1 MTENV
6 LIVEDDGIFAIEL
19 QKKIKSWGY
28 EVPKIALSG
37 KEALKRVEYKNTDL
51 IIMDISLKG
60 EIDGISAAKA
70 IEDQFEIPIVFYSSH
85 TDDELLNKIKSF
97 KNGDFVSKTCR
108 DEDLKLSIENLLKKG
123 GTMEKTAENIQNQ
136 NISESHIDIK
146 EGLGDYYKAH
156 EVIEKEFK
164 KLEDSFSK
172 VYGESVSQER
182 EIESLKKAEKK
193 YMDIIS
199 EKDEKLAEMG
209 KVQRTLEEKINQHKK
224 RHQKLL
230 KETEDLK
237 KHMNSV
243 VSILNGE

>member
-6 LIVEDDGIFAIEL
+6 LIVEDDGIFAMEL
-19 QKKIKSWGY
+19 QRKIKSWGY

-37 KEALKRVEYKNTDL
+37 QEALKRVEYKNTDL

-60 EIDGISAAKA
+60 ELDGISAAKA
-70 IEDQFEIPIVFYSSH
+70 IEDHFDIPIVFYSSH
-85 TDDELLNKIKSF
+85 DDDELLNKIKTF

-123 GTMEKTAENIQNQ
+123 GTMEKTVENIQ
-136 NISESHIDIK
+136 NISESPIDIK

-164 KLEDSFSK
+164 KLEDNFSK

-182 EIESLKKAEKK
+182 EIESLKKAEEK
-193 YMDIIS
+193 YMNIIS

-209 KVQRTLEEKINQHKK
+209 KIQRSLEEKINKHKQT
-224 RHQKLL
+224 HQKLL

>member
-6 LIVEDDGIFAIEL
+6 LIVEDDGIFAMEL
-19 QKKIKSWGY
+19 QRKIKSWGY

-37 KEALKRVEYKNTDL
+37 QEALKRVEYKNTDL
-51 IIMDISLKG
+51 VIMDISLKG
-60 EIDGISAAKA
+60 ELDGISAAKA

-108 DEDLKLSIENLLKKG
+108 DEDLKLSIENLLNKG
-123 GTMEKTAENIQNQ
+123 GTMEKTVENIQN
-136 NISESHIDIK
+136 IPESHIDIK
-146 EGLGDYYKAH
+146 EGLSDYYRAH

-182 EIESLKKAEKK
+182 EIESLKKAEEK
-193 YMDIIS
+193 YMKIIS

-209 KVQRTLEEKINQHKK
+209 KVQRALEEKINQHKK

>member
-28 EVPKIALSG
+28 KVPKIALSG

-51 IIMDISLKG
+51 VIMDISLKG
-60 EIDGISAAKA
+60 ELDGISAAKA

-85 TDDELLNKIKSF
+85 NDDELLNKIKSF

-123 GTMEKTAENIQNQ
+123 GTMEKTAGNVQ
-136 NISESHIDIK
+136 NISESTIDIK
-146 EGLGDYYKAH
+146 EGLGDYYKSH
-156 EVIEKEFK
+156 EIIEKEFK

-182 EIESLKKAEKK
+182 EIERLIKAEEK
-193 YMDIIS
+193 YMNIIS
-199 EKDEKLAEMG
+199 EKDKKLAEMG
-209 KVQRTLEEKINQHKK
+209 KVQRSLEEKINQHKK

-237 KHMNSV
+237 KHMNSM

>member
-51 IIMDISLKG
+51 VIMDISLKG
-60 EIDGISAAKA
+60 ELDGISAAKA
-70 IEDQFEIPIVFYSSH
+70 IEDQFKIPIVFYSSH
-85 TDDELLNKIKSF
+85 NDDELLNKIKTF

-108 DEDLKLSIENLLKKG
+108 DEDLKSSIENLLKKG
-123 GTMEKTAENIQNQ
+123 GTMEKTAENFQ
-136 NISESHIDIK
+136 NISEYNIDIK

-156 EVIEKEFK
+156 EIIEKEFK

-182 EIESLKKAEKK
+182 EIERLKKAEEK
-193 YMDIIS
+193 YMNIIS
-199 EKDEKLAEMG
+199 EKDNKLAELG
-209 KVQRTLEEKINQHKK
+209 KVQRSLEEKINQHKK

-237 KHMNSV
+237 KHMNSM

>member
-51 IIMDISLKG
+51 VIMDISLKG
-60 EIDGISAAKA
+60 ELDGISAAKV

-85 TDDELLNKIKSF
+85 SDDELLNKIKTF

-108 DEDLKLSIENLLKKG
+108 DEDLKFSIENLLKKG
-123 GTMEKTAENIQNQ
+123 GNMEKTVENVQ
-136 NISESHIDIK
+136 NISESTIDIK

-156 EVIEKEFK
+156 EIIETEFK

-182 EIESLKKAEKK
+182 EIERLIKAEEK
-193 YMDIIS
+193 YMNIIS

-209 KVQRTLEEKINQHKK
+209 KVQRSLEEKINQHKK

-237 KHMNSV
+237 KHMNSM